1 MDLTERS
8 VEHLHLQTEWPNA
21 QIDLVLVISGC
32 FTASL
37 SAESGKL
44 LSEVTFC
51 CSNVFFQLKYC
62 TVTGTLLDWL
72 ATVGS
77 SMMVSEKGSR
87 RA

>member
-51 CSNVFFQLKYC
+51 CSNVFFSIKILYCHWHFTRLVGNGWQLYD
-62 TVTGTLLDWL
+62 GL
-72 ATVGS
+72 
-77 SMMVSEKGSR
+77 
-87 RA
+87 